1 MFEKIRP
8 LGDRVLVR
16 RMESEEKTKSGL
28 FIPDA
33 AKEKPQKGAVIAVG
47 AGRKNKDGQLIP
59 VDVKVD
65 DIVYF
70 SKYAGTETDEDYLI
84 IREDEIL
91 GVFEN

>member
-1 MFEKIRP
+1 MFERIRP
-8 LGDRVLVR
+8 LGDRVLVK

-47 AGRKNKDGQLIP
+47 SGRKDKDGHSIP
-59 VDVKVD
+59 LDVKVD
-65 DIVYF
+65 DVIYF
-70 SKYAGTETDEDYLI
+70 SKYAGTEADEEYLI

-91 GVFEN
+91 GVFEK